1 LILIHKGV
9 LMKKVAIITDSTAYL
24 PEYLVDELGIHVI
37 PLTLLWGEDVYRD
50 GVDIR
55 SEEFYAR
62 LAEANVLPTTSQPS
76 VGEFTSLFSRLLDED
91 YAVLAMLISS
101 GISGTVDSALQARDA
116 FPGAPIT
123 VVDSHLVAMPLGFM
137 VMKVARAAQAGASL
151 EECQALA
158 EAVYSKIGVYFMV
171 DDLKYLHMGGR
182 INTAKRLLGSALDL
196 KPIMELKDGKIELV
210 ESVRSRKKAL
220 ARMLDLVERDIAGS
234 EGVRIAAF
242 HAAAEEEA
250 QALLVQAVERFNPI
264 ETVTTFVSPVIG
276 AHTGPGTVSI
286 AYQME

>member
-1 LILIHKGV
+1 
-9 LMKKVAIITDSTAYL
+9 MRKVAIITDSTAYL

-37 PLTLLWGEDVYRD
+37 PLTLLWGEDMYRD

-62 LAEANVLPTTSQPS
+62 LAEANILPTTSQPS
-76 VGEFTSLFSRLLDED
+76 VGEFTSLFSRLLDEG

-116 FPGAPIT
+116 FPGAAIA

-196 KPIMELKDGKIELV
+196 KPIMELKEGKIELV

-220 ARMLDLVERDIAGS
+220 ARMLDLVERDIVGS
-234 EGVRIAAF
+234 KGVRIAAF
-242 HAAAEEEA
+242 HAAAEGEA
-250 QALLVQAVERFNPI
+250 QALLAQAVERFKPI